1 LAFANAAVMTDARR
15 AFVETLVR
23 TAPGAGRSFKA
34 AAARLL
40 SDGEVAGSDPAED
53 AEEKASSPNAETDR
67 ADDDAFLA
75 AARRDAAK
83 RRGATRSETQKEERK
98 EVSGVF
104 EKVSDWTPCAVGD
117 LPAHMKTRGDR
128 LVGSKR
134 VDARDALRL
143 AAERA
148 DFLVTT
154 RSLTTE
160 PEPEKNNRT
169 KADLLWARWPRF
181 VGFGAETTREEKK
194 EKESPRTNY
203 AVGAPFADETRRALA
218 GPGPDSLYALDY
230 VPDEAV
236 GGGGRDG
243 VRAVPV
249 RLRDDGRNRRDAGAR
264 LDARR
269 GVAGV
274 RGPRRRQRHRAHGG
288 GRRERNRAGAE

>member
-1 LAFANAAVMTDARR
+1 
-15 AFVETLVR
+15 VR

-53 AEEKASSPNAETDR
+53 AEEKASAPNAETDR

-128 LVGSKR
+128 FVGSKR

-154 RSLTTE
+154 SSLTTD
-160 PEPEKNNRT
+160 PEPEKNNRR
-169 KADLLWARWPRF
+169 KLICCGRGGHASWVSARR
-181 VGFGAETTREEKK
+181 
-194 EKESPRTNY
+194 
-203 AVGAPFADETRRALA
+203 RRAKKKKKK
-218 GPGPDSLYALDY
+218 
-230 VPDEAV
+230 
-236 GGGGRDG
+236 
-243 VRAVPV
+243 
-249 RLRDDGRNRRDAGAR
+249 N
-264 LDARR
+264 
-269 GVAGV
+269 
-274 RGPRRRQRHRAHGG
+274 
-288 GRRERNRAGAE
+288 RRERTTPSARRSRMRRVARSPVRVRTRCMRWITSPTKPWRRRARWRPGGSCAASRDDVPF